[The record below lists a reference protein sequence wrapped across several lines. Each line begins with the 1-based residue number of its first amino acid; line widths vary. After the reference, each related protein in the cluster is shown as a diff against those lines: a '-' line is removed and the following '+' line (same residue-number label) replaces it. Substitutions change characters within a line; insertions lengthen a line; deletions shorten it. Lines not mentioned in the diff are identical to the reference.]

1 MVLHVGKYIHFLEQM
16 TAIIGVD
23 ISAGNTIY
31 LTEGYTVDTPGFC
44 FLFTLYSSLY
54 FCVPLC
60 VIFIDDL
67 ND

>member
-31 LTEGYTVDTPGFC
+31 LTEGYTADTPGFC
-44 FLFTLYSSLY
+44 FLFTVKSGLY
-54 FCVPLC
+54 FCVQFC
-60 VIFIDDL
+60 VDFHR
-67 ND
+67 